1 MRNEGEF
8 ASCDVLGEVVRVYS
22 QCGLV
27 DKGLE
32 FYKVVLEVYECVP
45 NVYACNA
52 LLSGLVKCGR
62 LESACKVY
70 DEMVQR
76 GGADNYSTCIMS
88 TLSDNMSSPIT
99 VRSSSRIITT
109 RSLQIFASCSSATA
123 PKREKHA
130 KKRVVI
136 TGMGRVSLFA
146 NDADVYYERLLAGES
161 GISFIDRFDASKLT
175 TRFGGQIRGFTSSG
189 YIDEKID
196 PRLDDSQHFIQDV
209 QINKERAGVLV
220 GSVAGGSMVSYEAC
234 ATSNTCFLAAANYI
248 RDGNAELM
256 IAGGVDACI
265 NPITMGGFAVCRAL
279 SRRNDDPLTACRPWD
294 QDRDSL
300 DMGEGAGKYDRF
312 ICANFVW
319 EFLMVVAGRRY
330 SVLTDG
336 EDPIRAGEIVVFKID
351 DREIPIIHRV
361 IKTKKDP
368 VYITREVKPFW
379 PRWDDNYQDDRPL
392 YAPGQQW
399 LEHHHIIGRAV
410 GFLPYVGYV
419 TIIMTDYPFIKYAL
433 IGALGLLAITSKG
446 KVDEGRKLIV
456 DRWGDGC
463 IPNVV
468 FYNILIDGYCKK
480 GDVKKAFLLFK
491 ELKLKGFLPA
501 VETYGAMINGFC
513 KDGNFGIVERLMNEM
528 KSRGLVINV
537 KVYNSIID
545 AQCRHSCKT
554 KAVEMFRK
562 MIEIG
567 CEPDIITYNILIY
580 DSCRHGK
587 VKEAEQLIEQAARR
601 GLRPNKLSYTPL
613 LNAYCRQNDTDK
625 ALDLFVKMIDSG
637 EKPDLLTY
645 QSLIHGI
652 VVLGEV
658 ETAVI
663 ILEKMTERGV
673 FPDAGVYNVLISGL
687 CKKSKLP
694 AARNMLSRMLDQNI
708 PPDRFIY
715 ATLID
720 GFVRN
725 EELDEAKKLFE
736 HAIQK
741 GVKLDVVGYNAI
753 IKGYCKN
760 GKLNDAVSCVNTMIK
775 ARIFPDEFTY
785 STIIDGYVKQ
795 HDMDGALGIFS
806 QMVKQNC
813 KPNVV
818 TYTSLINGF
827 CQKGDTISAEKFLKE
842 MKFRGLMPNVV
853 TYSILIGSYCKIGN
867 LSKAASFFEQMLMN
881 KCNPN
886 DVTFHYL
893 VNGFTKYEKN
903 KEIKEDKNSMFLDI
917 NRKMILD
924 GWSPR
929 VAVYSTIVVCLCLH
943 GMLSIS
949 LQLTGKMAIR
959 DCPIVFAA
967 LLYDI
972 CLEGKAKEWN
982 SIITCNLNES
992 ELLVAVKYTS
1002 IFQQYHPQGAIS
1014 EASLILQGLV
1024 EESGDG
1030 IMELEGLTSFYTNV
1044 VTKSSLLSGEDFKT
1058 MHGNTKAALDYY
1070 VSINLLGRLLGR
1082 SQGLKGKELME
1093 ALRKAHKDDY
1103 VMGRGSALPDCF
1115 CDFRL

>member
-1 MRNEGEF
+1 KKAFREIDDVFVRMRREGEF
-8 ASCDVLGEVVRVYS
+8 ASYHVLSEVVRVYS

-32 FYKVVLEVYECVP
+32 FYKV
-45 NVYACNA
+45 
-52 LLSGLVKCGR
+52 
-62 LESACKVY
+62 Y
-70 DEMVQR
+70 DEMLER
-76 GGADNYSTCIMS
+76 SNASGSGADNYSTCIM
-88 TLSDNMSSPIT
+88 
-99 VRSSSRIITT
+99 V
-109 RSLQIFASCSSATA
+109 SA
-123 PKREKHA
+123 
-130 KKRVVI
+130 
-136 TGMGRVSLFA
+136 FC
-146 NDADVYYERLLAGES
+146 
-161 GISFIDRFDASKLT
+161 
-175 TRFGGQIRGFTSSG
+175 
-189 YIDEKID
+189 KI
-196 PRLDDSQHFIQDV
+196 
-209 QINKERAGVLV
+209 
-220 GSVAGGSMVSYEAC
+220 
-234 ATSNTCFLAAANYI
+234 
-248 RDGNAELM
+248 
-256 IAGGVDACI
+256 
-265 NPITMGGFAVCRAL
+265 
-279 SRRNDDPLTACRPWD
+279 
-294 QDRDSL
+294 
-300 DMGEGAGKYDRF
+300 
-312 ICANFVW
+312 
-319 EFLMVVAGRRY
+319 
-330 SVLTDG
+330 
-336 EDPIRAGEIVVFKID
+336 
-351 DREIPIIHRV
+351 
-361 IKTKKDP
+361 
-368 VYITREVKPFW
+368 
-379 PRWDDNYQDDRPL
+379 
-392 YAPGQQW
+392 
-399 LEHHHIIGRAV
+399 
-410 GFLPYVGYV
+410 
-419 TIIMTDYPFIKYAL
+419 
-433 IGALGLLAITSKG
+433 G
-446 KVDEGRKLIV
+446 KVEEGRKLIV
-456 DRWGDGC
+456 DRWGEGC

-480 GDVKKAFLLFK
+480 GDVKNAFLLFK

-501 VETYGAMINGFC
+501 VETYGAMINGFY
-513 KDGNFGIVERLMNEM
+513 KDGNFGIVERLMNEVW
-528 KSRGLVINV
+528 R
-537 KVYNSIID
+537 
-545 AQCRHSCKT
+545 
-554 KAVEMFRK
+554 
-562 MIEIG
+562 
-567 CEPDIITYNILIY
+567 
-580 DSCRHGK
+580 GK

-687 CKKSKLP
+687 CKKGKLP
-694 AARNMLSRMLDQNI
+694 AARNMLSKMLDQDI

-893 VNGFTKYEKN
+893 VNGFREYEKN
-903 KEIKEDKNSMFLDI
+903 KEINEDKNSMFLDI

-929 VAVYSTIVVCLCLH
+929 DAVYSTIVVCLCLH

-949 LQLTGKMAIR
+949 LQLSDKMAIR

-967 LLYDI
+967 LLYGI
-972 CLEGKAKEWN
+972 CLEGKAKEWI
-982 SIITCNLNES
+982 SIISCNLNES

-1002 IFQQYHPQGAIS
+1002 IFQQYRPQGGIS
-1014 EASLILQGLV
+1014 EAPLILQGLV
-1024 EESGDG
+1024 EECDVPNEIRNSTCFDPV
-1030 IMELEGLTSFYTNV
+1030 IDALLTIE
-1044 VTKSSLLSGEDFKT
+1044 SL
-1058 MHGNTKAALDYY
+1058 N
-1070 VSINLLGRLLGR
+1070 
-1082 SQGLKGKELME
+1082 
-1093 ALRKAHKDDY
+1093 
-1103 VMGRGSALPDCF
+1103 
-1115 CDFRL
+1115 